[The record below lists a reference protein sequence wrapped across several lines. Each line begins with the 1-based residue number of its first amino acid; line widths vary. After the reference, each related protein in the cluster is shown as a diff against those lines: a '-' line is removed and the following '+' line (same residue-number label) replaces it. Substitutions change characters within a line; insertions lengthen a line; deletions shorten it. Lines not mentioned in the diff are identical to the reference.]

1 MSESQR
7 THLADRIILDPK
19 QPKAI
24 PRNLKDV
31 AEGTVLVGQIVQVF
45 ESSMGIWTIVD
56 VELVSAEWM
65 FQFSIENEGKG
76 QREKQETTEIG
87 MVVTSGTETSNS
99 VNASAGFSGFGFSA
113 EVNASTETKTFS
125 SLETSQKRTV
135 TDTYTCPPE
144 SSIFV
149 YKRKYTFRCRTW
161 LYSKS
166 RDAWYESPKGKLQSS
181 FVNEIIANQELI
193 SPTALSARGKVVN
206 NPPSGLII
214 PKKGY
219 LIPVSGDI
227 ISSMVFALI
236 KTVYPWVS

>member
-1 MSESQR
+1 
-7 THLADRIILDPK
+7 
-19 QPKAI
+19 
-24 PRNLKDV
+24 
-31 AEGTVLVGQIVQVF
+31 
-45 ESSMGIWTIVD
+45 
-56 VELVSAEWM
+56 M

-76 QREKQETTEIG
+76 QRTKQETTEIG
-87 MVVTSGTETSNS
+87 MVVTSGTETSES
-99 VNASAGFSGFGFSA
+99 VSASAGFSGWGFSA
-113 EVNASTETKTFS
+113 EVNSDLETKTFT

-149 YKRKYTFRCRTW
+149 YKRKYNFRCRTW

-166 RDAWYESPKGKLQSS
+166 RDAWYESSKGKLQSS

-193 SPTALSARGKVVN
+193 SPTALSAHGKIVN

-219 LIPVSGDI
+219 RIPAADDIVS
-227 ISSMVFALI
+227 SLTFAVL
-236 KTVYPWVS
+236 KTVFPWVS